1 MKLQFAPVFAP
12 LLAKERHRYYV
23 SDGGRGGGRSWAFA
37 RALILR
43 ALAKRERILCARELQ
58 NSIKDSVHRLLSDQI
73 EIMGLS
79 KHFVI
84 TRDSILSTNGS
95 NFLFKGLHHNIT
107 DIKSTEGV
115 TIVWIEEAEKV
126 SEESWSVLLP
136 TIRAKNS
143 EVWLTFNPYSTSDPT
158 YQRFIVNPPPGTIR
172 MRAGHSE
179 NPWFP
184 DNLRELME
192 HDQRTNPDR
201 YRWIWEGECLGISDA
216 QVFRGRF
223 EIVLFEAPEKVEF
236 YHGADWGFSQDP
248 TALVRCFIKDKCL
261 FIDMEAGGVGIDIDK
276 TPALFDQI
284 PTAKAW
290 KVYADSARPETISYM
305 NRHGYPNVRPVKKWS
320 GSVEDGVEFIKSF
333 EKVIIHPRCKEV
345 IAEFNLY
352 KYKENKQTGEIMPVI
367 EDKHNHYIDSL
378 RYALV
383 PLMKGRGI
391 NTPSKQVRAAL
402 GYG

>member
-143 EVWLTFNPYSTSDPT
+143 EIWLTFNPYSTSDPT

-172 MRAGHSE
+172 MRAGHAE

-216 QVFRGRF
+216 QVFRGKYEVQDF
-223 EIVLFEAPEKVEF
+223 GEPPPGTFLHYGV
-236 YHGADWGFSQDP
+236 DWGFSVDP
-248 TALVRCFIKDKCL
+248 STMVRCWILDRKL
-261 FIDMEAGGVGIDIDK
+261 YIDYEAYGVHTELEDL
-276 TPALFDQI
+276 PALFDAI
-284 PTAKAW
+284 PSARDWTS
-290 KVYADSARPETISYM
+290 YADSARPETISYCQ
-305 NRHGYPNVRPVKKWS
+305 RHGYPNMVGVEKPK
-320 GSVEDGVEFIKSF
+320 GSVEDGIAFMLSF
-333 EKVIIHPRCKEV
+333 EKIIIHPRCKHTFE
-345 IAEFNLY
+345 EFTLY
-352 KYKENKQTGEIMPVI
+352 QYKTDKQTGKVTPDLM
-367 EDKHNHYIDSL
+367 DKNNHIIDAT
-378 RYALV
+378 RYALFDRISAGNISLLDV
-383 PLMKGRGI
+383 I
-391 NTPSKQVRAAL
+391 
-402 GYG
+402 